1 MPAPKGN
8 QYWKLIDPDNIGRD
22 PEFSTPNDLWER
34 CKEYFEW
41 IDSTPIIETESTTSQ
56 GKTVTV
62 KEKEHAKPYTWEGL
76 YAYLGICN
84 LDHYKKKKAFSGIIS
99 HISNII
105 YSNKF
110 EGASAGL
117 FNSNIIARDL
127 GLKDSKD
134 HTSSDGSMSPPRTL
148 ADIYAEE
155 NPDSKSES

>member
-8 QYWKLIDPDNIGRD
+8 QYWRLIDPDKIGRD
-22 PEFSTPNDLWER
+22 PEFSSPTELWER

-41 IDSTPIIETESTTSQ
+41 IDDNPLIERETTTNSNSIST
-56 GKTVTV
+56 
-62 KEKEHAKPYTWEGL
+62 KEKEHEKPYTWEGL
-76 YAYLGICN
+76 YAYLVISH
-84 LDHYKKKKAFSGIIS
+84 LDHYKKREAFLGIIS

-127 GLKDSKD
+127 GLKDKQEYSGELSVSKIQ
-134 HTSSDGSMSPPRTL
+134 RTIV
-148 ADIYAEE
+148 DPKDE
-155 NPDSKSES
+155 

>member
-8 QYWKLIDPDNIGRD
+8 QYWRLAD
-22 PEFSTPNDLWER
+22 PEKIGSDPNFSSPIELWER

-41 IDSTPIIETESTTSQ
+41 IDETPIVETETTTSAMN
-56 GKTVTV
+56 VTT
-62 KEKEHAKPYTWEGL
+62 KEKQHAKPYTWEGL
-76 YAYLGICN
+76 YAYLGVCN
-84 LDHYKKKKAFSGIIS
+84 LHRYKEKEEFANIIS

-110 EGASAGL
+110 EGASVGL

-134 HTSSDGSMSPPRTL
+134 HTSSDGTMTPKIEIVR
-148 ADIYAEE
+148 
-155 NPDSKSES
+155 PDESK

>member
-1 MPAPKGN
+1 MAAPKGN
-8 QYWKLIDPDNIGRD
+8 QYWKLIDPDKVGRD
-22 PEFSTPNDLWER
+22 PNFSSPEELWER

-41 IDSTPIIETESTTSQ
+41 IDEHPIIETETTTSAMNI
-56 GKTVTV
+56 TT

-84 LDHYKKKKAFSGIIS
+84 LDRYKKKKAFVGIIS

-110 EGASAGL
+110 EGASVGL

-127 GLKDSKD
+127 GLKDKQETEHSGDLNVTMPSFLKKEYEGD
-134 HTSSDGSMSPPRTL
+134 
-148 ADIYAEE
+148 
-155 NPDSKSES
+155 